1 MHFYADRLGLVAPS
15 GQSFATIWFDEEYG
29 HWLPPAD
36 EISIA
41 TECDSFT
48 LDR

>member
-1 MHFYADRLGLVAPS
+1 LVAPS
-15 GQSFATIWFDEEYG
+15 GLSFATTWFGEEYG

-41 TECDSFT
+41 TECGAAM